1 MSATGYEIAD
11 AIILPFLAVG
21 LFFLVRFLCR
31 FVRQCYREMRDCI
44 RVYRRGV
51 LTPDQVYQEFVLTT
65 GRQPTVAEVRDL
77 YDMIKAEH
85 DHARNNLLLVGGAV
99 LGTGLLLHE
108 ERKGLG
114 L

>member
-1 MSATGYEIAD
+1 
-11 AIILPFLAVG
+11 
-21 LFFLVRFLCR
+21 
-31 FVRQCYREMRDCI
+31 
-44 RVYRRGV
+44 
-51 LTPDQVYQEFVLTT
+51 
-65 GRQPTVAEVRDL
+65 
-77 YDMIKAEH
+77 MIKAEH